1 LSRNSQCLDEPLVM
15 ILLIEQDMS
24 LPDVTITP
32 IQARHSA
39 SLPLCTSLESEFMP
53 LVLVPAADSLADLV
67 ERRVRQSTY
76 GRIRNLRVEEVHGR
90 FVVRG
95 QVPSHHTKQLALH
108 GALELIGCE
117 QFHSQ
122 ITVG

>member
-1 LSRNSQCLDEPLVM
+1 
-15 ILLIEQDMS
+15 
-24 LPDVTITP
+24 
-32 IQARHSA
+32 
-39 SLPLCTSLESEFMP
+39 MP
-53 LVLVPAADSLADLV
+53 AVLVATSDSLADLV

-76 GRIRNLRVEEVHGR
+76 GRIRNLCVEEVQGR

-108 GALELIGCE
+108 GALELIGGH

-122 ITVG
+122 LTVG